1 MITSKIKFTP
11 EYARDND
18 VFYADGGVEV
28 ENLTPELVW
37 RNLTNVSIWPRLD
50 KSIVDAGFEDV
61 GQSDPHL
68 YDKAQFYLDLAGEQ
82 KVRANVIYCVG
93 PKDDRAGKLAYEA
106 TVFGN
111 DGQELYTYVAEFVVG
126 VPDKNGV
133 FDVMAAISGKL
144 KKNPS
149 EPKNLGDE
157 LLVDLQYLADWSRR
171 HH

>member
-1 MITSKIKFTP
+1 M
-11 EYARDND
+11 
-18 VFYADGGVEV
+18 
-28 ENLTPELVW
+28 
-37 RNLTNVSIWPRLD
+37 
-50 KSIVDAGFEDV
+50 
-61 GQSDPHL
+61 
-68 YDKAQFYLDLAGEQ
+68 
-82 KVRANVIYCVG
+82 RANVIYCVG

-157 LLVDLQYLADWSRR
+157 LLVDLQNLADWSRR

>member
-68 YDKAQFYLDLAGEQ
+68 
-82 KVRANVIYCVG
+82 
-93 PKDDRAGKLAYEA
+93 
-106 TVFGN
+106 
-111 DGQELYTYVAEFVVG
+111 
-126 VPDKNGV
+126 
-133 FDVMAAISGKL
+133 
-144 KKNPS
+144 
-149 EPKNLGDE
+149 
-157 LLVDLQYLADWSRR
+157 
-171 HH
+171 